1 MYTGLEVS
9 ARALEMYQKREKYAY
24 LYGAKGEKGTE
35 EFIRSMFR
43 KYPDYFS
50 KYSDAQ
56 REDIV
61 KYCKDKILYDC
72 SGFVCHCAGI
82 PNAFSGKL
90 LADGSKK
97 TKNMLDGKAGWLC
110 FKPGH
115 VGIGRGDGTFLHIP
129 SEMHTIE
136 PVRFTDYDWT
146 DMCRI
151 AGVDYRYE
159 ENGKMVHV
167 VQSGETLSGIARKY
181 GTTYQV
187 LAAANGIKNPD
198 RIYVGQKITI
208 L

>member
-1 MYTGLEVS
+1 M
-9 ARALEMYQKREKYAY
+9 
-24 LYGAKGEKGTE
+24 
-35 EFIRSMFR
+35 
-43 KYPDYFS
+43 
-50 KYSDAQ
+50 
-56 REDIV
+56 
-61 KYCKDKILYDC
+61 
-72 SGFVCHCAGI
+72 
-82 PNAFSGKL
+82 
-90 LADGSKK
+90 
-97 TKNMLDGKAGWLC
+97 
-110 FKPGH
+110 
-115 VGIGRGDGTFLHIP
+115 HIP

-146 DMCRI
+146 DMCRL

-181 GTTYQV
+181 GTTYQA